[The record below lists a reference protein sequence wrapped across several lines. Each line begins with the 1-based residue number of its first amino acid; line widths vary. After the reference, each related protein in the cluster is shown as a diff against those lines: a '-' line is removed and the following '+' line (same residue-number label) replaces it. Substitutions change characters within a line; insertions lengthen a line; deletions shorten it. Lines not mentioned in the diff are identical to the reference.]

1 VKYRIVVLGF
11 SLLLYGMALS
21 LPCLLFNIVPRDPLV
36 VNHLKDYGIYE
47 MKGIEVTAWGILG
60 LLFLQIPAIGWLANP
75 AYWLSCILFARQKYK
90 FSAITS
96 LTAIAVGYGGTLSA
110 FWFKLPNGSNP
121 DSALALKK
129 LLVGFWI
136 WLDAP
141 VLLALI
147 SLFLLMKM
155 PRHLKKP
162 T

>member
-1 VKYRIVVLGF
+1 MFLGF

-36 VNHLKDYGIYE
+36 INHLKDYGIYE

-75 AYWLSCILFARQKYK
+75 AYWLSCIFFTRQKYK
-90 FSAITS
+90 FSVFTS
-96 LTAIAVGYGGTLSA
+96 LIAIAVGYGGTLSA

-121 DSALALKK
+121 DSALALEK

-136 WLDAP
+136 WLAAP
-141 VLLALI
+141 ALLAI
-147 SLFLLMKM
+147 ITLFYLMKM
-155 PRHLKKP
+155 SRHLEKP